1 MLGSQG
7 TGLSHGLKLT
17 DQRVDGGEQR
27 ILGRQLHGC
36 CILVIIF
43 FVDPMNALQN
53 LTGGPPAGAPGMGMA
68 SRAQGAPMSG
78 MSGLGPMG
86 QQMSLPGQQQPPGT
100 SGMAPHGMPGVSTAT
115 QQSKCSVCLNH

>member
-1 MLGSQG
+1 MAG
-7 TGLSHGLKLT
+7 
-17 DQRVDGGEQR
+17 
-27 ILGRQLHGC
+27 
-36 CILVIIF
+36 CILVTIF

-115 QQSKCSVCLNH
+115 QQSKYSVCFSQCNC

>member
-1 MLGSQG
+1 MESRGFWKSNCM
-7 TGLSHGLKLT
+7 S
-17 DQRVDGGEQR
+17 
-27 ILGRQLHGC
+27 GC
-36 CILVIIF
+36 ISVSVF

-53 LTGGPPAGAPGMGMA
+53 LTGGPAAGAPGMGMA

-78 MSGLGPMG
+78 MTGLGPMA

-115 QQSKCSVCLNH
+115 QQSKCSVCSNY